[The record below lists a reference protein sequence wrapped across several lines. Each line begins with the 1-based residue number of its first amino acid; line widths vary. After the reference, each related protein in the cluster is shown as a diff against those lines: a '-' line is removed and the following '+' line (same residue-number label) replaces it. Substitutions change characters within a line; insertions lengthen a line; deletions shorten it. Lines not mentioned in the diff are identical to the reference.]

1 METTSA
7 PKASFLDAF
16 EIDLKELK
24 LPPHQK
30 EQLIPQQLL
39 AIHLAEKAIQDAGLE
54 YGSKVAVLIAMETDA
69 ELHQFRGR
77 LQLEAQI
84 RQAFGGLIDD
94 EHSLNQLTHLIET
107 IRQSWSQPE
116 TVNSFTSTI
125 GNLMASRIAALHD
138 FHGPAFTVSMG
149 ENSVEK
155 CLQISKWLFAEEDL
169 DGLVL
174 VAVDLQANLERMLST
189 KEDHILGE
197 GGGAIVLQNLNS
209 QHSSKI
215 YTALD
220 DLESERDQLNDLFGK
235 CGAAEGMLQLI
246 GGLLR
251 NADKLQRK
259 LQTDQKP
266 SQDNSLTRRVVL
278 GSDPIKEK
286 FQMLLNQQPELKNW
300 LNRLTSPKNLDQP
313 SSTQML
319 PPGFHLYTPPSHHQA
334 HRAFL
339 NLRETAFRGMV
350 QNLLH
355 SNRPA
360 EFTQISPIQ
369 EETPSPEFLSISKKY
384 DRTFKFRRL

>member
-1 METTSA
+1 MSAAIDQHETQIRSLPTTRWRGMETTSA
-7 PKASFLDAF
+7 PKASFLEAF

-94 EHSLNQLTHLIET
+94 EHSQNQLTHLIET
-107 IRQSWSQPE
+107 IRKSWSQPG

-174 VAVDLQANLERMLST
+174 VAVDLQANLERMLSI

-251 NADKLQRK
+251 NAEKLQRK
-259 LQTDQKP
+259 LHSDQKALSRKAAH
-266 SQDNSLTRRVVL
+266 SQS
-278 GSDPIKEK
+278 SP
-286 FQMLLNQQPELKNW
+286 W
-300 LNRLTSPKNLDQP
+300 LRP
-313 SSTQML
+313 
-319 PPGFHLYTPPSHHQA
+319 HQ
-334 HRAFL
+334 
-339 NLRETAFRGMV
+339 REIPDV
-350 QNLLH
+350 
-355 SNRPA
+355 A
-360 EFTQISPIQ
+360 EPT
-369 EETPSPEFLSISKKY
+369 T
-384 DRTFKFRRL
+384 